1 MGLKAWFFKIPPKP
15 ISQGEIDFYNHRMI
29 VFQRQTEAGQRKDT
43 SGNPDPDK
51 ETLWRCVQDPGSI
64 VAEYMA
70 AGEQMPYDMNPTVAR
85 LSIIQWRKMIRD
97 NPPPRRE
104 DFGPV

>member
-1 MGLKAWFFKIPPKP
+1 MGWKIGIFPIGPKP

-29 VFQRQTEAGQRKDT
+29 VFQRQTEAAQRKDA

-51 ETLWRCVQDPGSI
+51 ETLWRCVQDPASI
-64 VAEYMA
+64 VADYMA
-70 AGEQMPYDMNPTVAR
+70 AGKQMPSDMNPTVAG
-85 LSIIQWRKMIRD
+85 LSIIQWRKFIRD